1 MPKRKFVSSML
12 NWCLLSILMASVSGC
27 VSSGKLVKIDPAQGV
42 TQGFILMTPEKPVA
56 NLILFAGGHGRLRL
70 TSGSNMVWGSA
81 IFTVRSR
88 GKFVDKGF
96 QVAVIDAPYD
106 KFGYMSIN
114 RMSEE
119 HRTHVRAVA
128 DYMKSKANVP
138 VWLVGTSMGTVSVAN
153 IAINDPDPYAG
164 AVFTS
169 SFQDVAFED
178 LSSITF
184 PTLVVHHQKDAC
196 NVCSPLMAEKIY
208 TKLTGSSSR
217 ELRWI
222 EGGYSTGDVCGPN
235 AHHGFLGVEQKAVD
249 AIEEFILSRPGK

>member
-1 MPKRKFVSSML
+1 MPKPKFASSML
-12 NWCLLSILMASVSGC
+12 NWCLLSILVVSVSGC
-27 VSSGKLVKIDPAQGV
+27 VSSGELVKIEPAQGV

-70 TSGSNMVWGSA
+70 TGGPNMTWGSE
-81 IFTVRSR
+81 IFTVRTR

-119 HRTHVRAVA
+119 HRINVRAVA

-138 VWLVGTSMGTVSVAN
+138 VWLVGTSRGTASVAN
-153 IAINDPDPYAG
+153 IAINDPDAYAG

-169 SFQDVAFED
+169 SLDDVAHED
-178 LSSITF
+178 LSSI
-184 PTLVVHHQKDAC
+184 PLSTLVVHHRNDGC
-196 NVCSPLMAEKIY
+196 YVCSPSTAEDIY
-208 TKLTGSSSR
+208 TKLTGASSR
-217 ELRWI
+217 ELRWV
-222 EGGYSTGDVCGPN
+222 EGGRSTGDVCGPN
-235 AHHGFLGVEQKAVD
+235 SYHGFLGTEQKAVD
-249 AIEEFILSRPGK
+249 TIAGFILSKDSK

>member
-1 MPKRKFVSSML
+1 MDSRPSNSKKCCGNIISCGDGTHPDYPGPPYL
-12 NWCLLSILMASVSGC
+12 KDSILNRHL
-27 VSSGKLVKIDPAQGV
+27 KLKS
-42 TQGFILMTPEKPVA
+42 
-56 NLILFAGGHGRLRL
+56 NL
-70 TSGSNMVWGSA
+70 S
-81 IFTVRSR
+81 
-88 GKFVDKGF
+88 KFGDKGF

-119 HRTHVRAVA
+119 HRTHVSAVA

-169 SFQDVAFED
+169 TFQDVAFED
-178 LSSITF
+178 LSSITL

-196 NVCSPLMAEKIY
+196 NFCSPLMAEKIY

-217 ELRWI
+217 EIRWI

-249 AIEEFILSRPGK
+249 AIAEFILSRPGK